1 VVHDNTSALG
11 VGLDDLWI
19 KVCDEICFG
28 WGFYRQF
35 VVVEIHGD
43 VILFETVT
51 GIVFKQE
58 KV

>member
-1 VVHDNTSALG
+1 
-11 VGLDDLWI
+11 LDGLWI
-19 KVCDEICFG
+19 EISDEIRYG
-28 WGFYRQF
+28 RGFYRQF

-51 GIVFKQE
+51 GIFFKQE